1 MSYAYDLA
9 TVVKKEL
16 KVGFRDPLTTIARSI
31 IMPLIF
37 LIFFGFG
44 LGGTFHDLPVAVVS
58 ESGGQLS
65 ASFVDSLNSENLFQI
80 TQTSYRQALELF
92 DSNQVKAIVYLPA
105 DFGSSRE
112 VSLIMDRSVPN
123 IANNIEIAIKRKA
136 SELGGVR
143 VSGAS
148 ISEEVMFGRN
158 MQYVDFF
165 APSIIIMVII
175 FSAIFCGGLS
185 LMYDREFGTLKS
197 LLVAPI
203 NPGTIVLGKTIGGV
217 LQAMVSVYCS
227 LLLFTIL
234 GVHVN
239 FSVNGLLLF
248 SGITFIAAIG
258 FIGMSVAVACKTYRF
273 EQLTIIMLIT
283 NFPLWLLSGAIYPV
297 ESMPAWMGFLS
308 KINPL
313 TYLLEAMR
321 LLLTRN
327 IIEQTLVFD
336 TIVVGAYA
344 AIMYLAGVVMFKKT
358 IG

>member
-1 MSYAYDLA
+1 MSYLYDLA
-9 TVVKKEL
+9 TVVNKEL
-16 KVGFRDPLTTIARSI
+16 KVGFRDPLTIVARSI
-31 IMPLIF
+31 FMPLIF

-44 LGGTFHDLPVAVVS
+44 LGGTFHDLPLAVVS

-65 ASFVDSLNSENLFQI
+65 ASFVDGLNSENMFKI

-92 DSNQVKAIVYLPA
+92 DKNQVKAIVYLPA
-105 DFGSSRE
+105 DFDSRRE
-112 VSLIMDRSVPN
+112 VSLIIDRSVPN
-123 IANNIEIAIKRKA
+123 IANNIENAVRRKA
-136 SELGGVR
+136 SELGGAR

-158 MQYVDFF
+158 MRYVDFF
-165 APSIIIMVII
+165 APSIIIMVVI

-185 LMYDREFGTLKS
+185 LMYDREFGTLKG

-203 NPGTIVLGKTIGGV
+203 DSGTIVLGKTIGGV
-217 LQAMVSVYCS
+217 LQTMVSVYCS
-227 LLLFTIL
+227 LLLFAIL
-234 GVHVN
+234 GVQVN
-239 FSVNGLLLF
+239 FGFTGLLLF
-248 SGITFIAAIG
+248 SAITFVAAIG

-273 EQLTIIMLIT
+273 EQLMIVMLIT

-297 ESMPAWMGFLS
+297 ESMPEWMGFLS

-313 TYLLEAMR
+313 TYLLEALR

-327 IIEQTLVFD
+327 IVEQTLVFD
-336 TIVVGAYA
+336 AIVVGAYA
-344 AIMYLAGVVMFKKT
+344 SIMYLAGVVMFKKT